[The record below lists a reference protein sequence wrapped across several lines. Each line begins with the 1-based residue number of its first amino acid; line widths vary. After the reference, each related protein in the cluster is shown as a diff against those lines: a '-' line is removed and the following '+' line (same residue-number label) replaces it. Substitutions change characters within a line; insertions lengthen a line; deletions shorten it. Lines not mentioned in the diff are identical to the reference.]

1 MSQELTARLGRVL
14 QDAGVSETLVRC
26 PFCGLGAPR
35 PHGSDT
41 ECIAALR
48 REIARVNIAIGLAY
62 PRSA

>member
-1 MSQELTARLGRVL
+1 MSQEFTARQSRMLH
-14 QDAGVSETLVRC
+14 DDGVSETLVRC

-41 ECIAALR
+41 ECIASLR